1 MARSRLATHGL
12 AYLGARA
19 VQLLAYVAVMPIVTR
34 LLDETAY
41 GTVAL
46 ALVVFQALAAVAPL
60 GLTSVVA
67 WSLYEKEPDAE
78 RRSQR
83 LLVATAGIATV
94 LAAAA
99 WVTGPV
105 WSHLFN
111 GLGFDGPLQL
121 AVLLVV
127 PVTVQAAALSIFQA
141 QGRPVAFVATTLV
154 VTVGGQGLGLALLF
168 VRATPSSYLAGVLAG
183 AVAGAVL
190 ALALMPLRTV
200 RPAPIDRVR
209 SAVQHGGPTIAH
221 LLGFMLLA
229 LADRV
234 LVERELG
241 IDAAAR
247 YQVAYVVGSV
257 GSVVLYG
264 LNNAWAPMVYAD
276 ADDGRWRTLTTT
288 SVPVA
293 WLVGVLVAAVG
304 LAAPVGLRILAPP
317 SYAPEELAG
326 VATLVAAATLF
337 DFVYLASVMVL
348 FKRKRTAM
356 LLLAMPLAALLNVG
370 LNVVLLPIW
379 GLTAAAAAT
388 VAGYA
393 LLAGLVGLASRR
405 QAAVPWNR
413 PALAEAGVT
422 GLVGV
427 GLALVLPT
435 SGAGLVVRLA
445 LVAGLAG
452 VALSRSGSLVRLAP
466 RGRAAV
472 VPG

>member
-34 LLDETAY
+34 QLDETGY

-78 RRSQR
+78 RRAQR
-83 LLVATAGIATV
+83 LLVATAGIATA

-105 WSHLFN
+105 WSQLFS
-111 GLGFDGPLQL
+111 GLGFDGPFQL

-154 VTVGGQGLGLALLF
+154 VTVGGQGLGLALLI
-168 VRATPSSYLAGVLAG
+168 VRDTPSSYLAGVLAG
-183 AVAGAVL
+183 AVAGALL
-190 ALALMPLRTV
+190 ALALLPLRTV
-200 RPAPIDRVR
+200 RPASFDRVR
-209 SAVQHGGPTIAH
+209 AAVQHGGPTVAH
-221 LLGFMLLA
+221 LLGFMVLA

-234 LVERELG
+234 LVERVLG

-247 YQVAYVVGSV
+247 YQVSYVVGSV

-276 ADDGRWRTLTTT
+276 TDDGRWRTLTTT

-326 VATLVAAATLF
+326 VAALVAAATLF

-348 FKRKRTAM
+348 FKRKRTAV
-356 LLLAMPLAALLNVG
+356 LLLAMPLAALVNVG
-370 LNVVLLPIW
+370 LNVLLLPIW

-388 VAGYA
+388 VVGYA

-445 LVAGLAG
+445 LVAVLAG

-466 RGRAAV
+466 RRRAAF